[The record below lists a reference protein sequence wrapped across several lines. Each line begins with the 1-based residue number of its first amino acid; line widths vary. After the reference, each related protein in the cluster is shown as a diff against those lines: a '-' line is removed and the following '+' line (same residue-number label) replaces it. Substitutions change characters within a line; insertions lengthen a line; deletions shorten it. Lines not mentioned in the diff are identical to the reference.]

1 MLDPIGNQIIHN
13 KRRKARKT
21 ERTFKMR
28 LDRHSIEALEYIM
41 DQLSG
46 TTPADVVTTA
56 MATRRALKVYA
67 VMVEQYQADP
77 NFMTREMLGVRVN
90 SAIPATVRQTPQQ
103 AQEDRS

>member
-21 ERTFKMR
+21 VQVFKMR
-28 LDRHSIEALEYIM
+28 LDRPSIDALDYLM

-46 TTPADVVTTA
+46 TLAADVVTTA

-67 VMVEQYQADP
+67 ALVDQYKDDP
-77 NFMTREMLGVRVN
+77 TFMTREMLGVRVN
-90 SAIPATVRQTPQQ
+90 SAIPSTVCQTPQQ
-103 AQEDRS
+103 AQEPR